1 MIISLFHFLW
11 KYIFLIFIY
20 NNSGD
25 KMKSFAIKVLGV
37 ILGIA
42 VVGECCFIS
51 VANSISDSVVRESI
65 KSELLTGFIYEDD
78 GRKTEIFN
86 TIVRLTKLDEETVI
100 KLMEN
105 ETANEI
111 ITDVVDSIYDY
122 NLTGDASYKYTRDR
136 VISIVEDNID
146 KVLSEIDYYIS
157 SSDRNEVISYTRN
170 NTDYILDVIYST
182 DIGDYK
188 K

>member
-1 MIISLFHFLW
+1 
-11 KYIFLIFIY
+11 
-20 NNSGD
+20 
-25 KMKSFAIKVLGV
+25 MKSFIIKGLGF

-42 VVGECCFIS
+42 IVGECCFIAI
-51 VANSISDSVVRESI
+51 ANSISNDVVRESI
-65 KSELLTGFIYEDD
+65 KSQLLTGFIYEDD

-100 KLMEN
+100 KLMEDD
-105 ETANEI
+105 TANEI

-122 NLTGDASYKYTRDR
+122 NLTGDDSYKYSSERI
-136 VISIVEDNID
+136 ISIVEDNMD

-157 SSDRNEVISYTRN
+157 SNDREEVIRYTRN

-182 DIGDYK
+182 DIGDYRK
-188 K
+188 

>member
-1 MIISLFHFLW
+1 M
-11 KYIFLIFIY
+11 YIFDYFIY

-25 KMKSFAIKVLGV
+25 YMKNFFIKLLGV

-42 VVGECCFIS
+42 IIFESCFVS
-51 VANSISDSVVRESI
+51 LANSISDNVVRESI
-65 KSELLTGFIYEDD
+65 KTQLLTGFIYEDD
-78 GRKTEIFN
+78 GSKTEIFN

-111 ITDVVDSIYDY
+111 ITDIVDSIYDY
-122 NLTGDASYKYTRDR
+122 NLTGDVSYKYTGDR
-136 VISIVEDNID
+136 IINIVEDNID
-146 KVLSEIDYYIS
+146 KVLSEIEYDITA
-157 SSDRNEVISYTRN
+157 SDREEVIEYTKN

-182 DIGDYK
+182 DIGDYTK
-188 K
+188 

>member
-1 MIISLFHFLW
+1 MKNLLFKISSTLLVPAIILSSL
-11 KYIFLIFIY
+11 YY
-20 NNSGD
+20 
-25 KMKSFAIKVLGV
+25 SF
-37 ILGIA
+37 
-42 VVGECCFIS
+42 S
-51 VANSISDSVVRESI
+51 NSIKEETIRESI
-65 KSELLTGFIYEDD
+65 KKELLTGFIYEDD

-122 NLTGDASYKYTRDR
+122 NLTGDESYKYTKDR
-136 VISIVEDNID
+136 IISIVEDNID
-146 KVLSEIDYYIS
+146 KVLSEIDYKITL
-157 SSDRNEVISYTRN
+157 DEREEAIEYTKN
-170 NTDYILDVIYST
+170 NTDYILDIIYST